1 MKESRQSLSHPLALP
16 LLHTLHG
23 KNPGSMNYL
32 KRTSNFNDD
41 NDELES
47 TDFDK
52 VFEEVVL
59 TWRTDPITNT
69 GSRLTKA
76 LRSHRDEKR
85 RYGLSC

>member
-1 MKESRQSLSHPLALP
+1 MKESSSVLSHPLALP

-32 KRTSNFNDD
+32 KRTSNFFNDD

-52 VFEEVVL
+52 V
-59 TWRTDPITNT
+59 
-69 GSRLTKA
+69 
-76 LRSHRDEKR
+76 LRK
-85 RYGLSC
+85 

>member
-1 MKESRQSLSHPLALP
+1 VVTVPGQVVLAKKESGRMNERIRQSLSHPLALP

-52 VFEEVVL
+52 V
-59 TWRTDPITNT
+59 
-69 GSRLTKA
+69 
-76 LRSHRDEKR
+76 
-85 RYGLSC
+85 